1 MIQIPYA
8 LGIVV
13 VLLFQNRQIILIG
26 MAYQMGRTQFLCPR
40 ETLQCVRQV
49 LEPHTRTPGYL
60 AQGLKGLV
68 RFDQGRQEILRL
80 LRPHPFHQH
89 EHTMPAD
96 RIERIRNDPHMGKQ
110 IFHVSCFDKFDTS
123 ALDKGQTFPRKFD
136 LQVKGMETGSKQ
148 HRHLA
153 QRYPLLAKLQNL
165 LRNKPRLCIFTSRLH
180 QSW

>member
-13 VLLFQNRQIILIG
+13 VLLFQNRQIILVG
-26 MAYQMGRTQFLCPR
+26 LAYQMGRTRVLCPR
-40 ETLQCVRQV
+40 ETFQRVRQV
-49 LEPHTRTPGYL
+49 LEPYAGTPGYL

-96 RIERIRNDPHMGKQ
+96 SVERVGNDPHMGKQ
-110 IFHVSCFDKFDTS
+110 IFHMGRLDKFDAS
-123 ALDKGQTFPRKFD
+123 ALDKGQPFPREFD
-136 LQVKGMETGSKQ
+136 LQVK
-148 HRHLA
+148 
-153 QRYPLLAKLQNL
+153 
-165 LRNKPRLCIFTSRLH
+165 
-180 QSW
+180 

>member
-40 ETLQCVRQV
+40 ETLQRVRQV

-96 RIERIRNDPHMGKQ
+96 RIERRAIN
-110 IFHVSCFDKFDTS
+110 
-123 ALDKGQTFPRKFD
+123 LDNRRTVNKPEAID
-136 LQVKGMETGSKQ
+136 C
-148 HRHLA
+148 HHA
-153 QRYPLLAKLQNL
+153 LAKLHSEHDWA
-165 LRNKPRLCIFTSRLH
+165 LCRSGNVC
-180 QSW
+180 QSGERTRSS